1 MNTAFNFVSLSYRQS
16 RTYLFSVL
24 FILGNI
30 LLPQLCHLVHL
41 GGPTMLPIYF
51 FTLVGAYKYGMKLGL
66 LVAILSPLV
75 NSFFFGMPVPML
87 LPAIICK
94 SVLLAVAAGF
104 LAGRTGKLSIFSLMG
119 VVLFYQIVGGMAEW
133 AISGSLDGSSSGFQ
147 NRCSGNAS
155 SDFRR
160 ILAFKIDFKNL
171 NS

>member
-24 FILGNI
+24 FVLGNI
-30 LLPQLCHLVHL
+30 LLPQLCHLAHL

-51 FTLVGAYKYGMKLGL
+51 FTLVGAYKYGMRLGL

-75 NSFFFGMPVPML
+75 NSFFFGMPVSAL

-104 LAGRTGKLSIFSLMG
+104 LAERTGKLSILSLTG
-119 VVLFYQIVGGMAEW
+119 VVLFYQAVGGMAEW
-133 AISGSLDGSSSGFQ
+133 AITGSLDAALQ
-147 NRCSGNAS
+147 
-155 SDFRR
+155 DFR
-160 ILAFKIDFKNL
+160 IGVPGMLLQIFGGYWLLKSISKV
-171 NS
+171 

>member
-41 GGPTMLPIYF
+41 GGPIMLPIYF

-75 NSFFFGMPVPML
+75 NSFFFGMPVPVL

-104 LAGRTGKLSIFSLMG
+104 LASRTGKLSIFSLIG

-133 AISGSLDGSSSGFQ
+133 AISGSLDAALQ
-147 NRCSGNAS
+147 
-155 SDFRR
+155 DFR
-160 ILAFKIDFKNL
+160 IGVPGMLLQVFGGYWLLKSISKI
-171 NS
+171 

>member
-24 FILGNI
+24 FVLGNI

-51 FTLVGAYKYGMKLGL
+51 FTLVGAYKYGMRLGL

-75 NSFFFGMPVPML
+75 NSFFFGMPVSAL

-104 LAGRTGKLSIFSLMG
+104 LAERTGKLSILSLTG
-119 VVLFYQIVGGMAEW
+119 VVLFYQAVGGMTEW
-133 AISGSLDGSSSGFQ
+133 AITGSLDAALQ
-147 NRCSGNAS
+147 
-155 SDFRR
+155 DFR
-160 ILAFKIDFKNL
+160 IGVPGMLLQIFGGYWLLKSISKV
-171 NS
+171 